1 MAYDERKLCV
11 TCAWRGTC
19 QLKYSMPG
27 GVALH
32 CVEYTR
38 DVSLKEPEEE
48 LRKRNVLIIGPAA
61 IGKTTLVKRVLE
73 RTGLRAGGYL
83 TRKVKTGLF
92 KSQFELVLL
101 SDNARVVT
109 LTDSKGVPG
118 WVRAGKQYVNVA
130 AVDAVL
136 VPALQE
142 AVRSGETD
150 LIVLDEVGRLECL
163 SELFRRQVV
172 DCITSRKS
180 ILATMS
186 VGGRDDEFLLSLESR
201 SDVTVLPIGY
211 ENRDRLVEQ
220 VAFMLTGKEVMK

>member
-38 DVSLKEPEEE
+38 DVTLKEPEDQF
-48 LRKRNVLIIGPAA
+48 RKRNVLIVGPGG
-61 IGKTTLVKRVLE
+61 IGKTTLVKRVVE
-73 RTGLRAGGYL
+73 RTGLRSGGYL
-83 TRKVKTGLF
+83 TREVKDGLF
-92 KSQFELVLL
+92 KSHVELALL
-101 SDNARVVT
+101 PDGVRMVT
-109 LTDSKGVPG
+109 LTDPKAVPG

-130 AVDAVL
+130 AVEAVL

-150 LIVLDEVGRLECL
+150 LIVLDEVSRLECL

-172 DCITSRKS
+172 DCITSSKS

-220 VAFMLTGKEVMK
+220 VAFMLTGEEVMK